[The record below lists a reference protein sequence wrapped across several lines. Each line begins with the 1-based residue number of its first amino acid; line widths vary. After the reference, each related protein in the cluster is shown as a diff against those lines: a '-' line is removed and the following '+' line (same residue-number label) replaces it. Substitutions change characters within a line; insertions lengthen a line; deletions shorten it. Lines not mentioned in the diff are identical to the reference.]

1 VPGSR
6 ASFVLRRTRFAPLVP
21 ASLLLAVLTSVT
33 VTTALASFGAR
44 ALPAAAHK
52 RLADS
57 PTTTV
62 LVSGQIGAAR
72 AGADLYVIRT
82 QMRSALGTVPF
93 TLVSGRWSDQLTLPV
108 PHSGNQISQ
117 IQAAALDHVMAHAE
131 LTAGTWPGPRQPGQP
146 VGVVLPAAT
155 AGMLHLSVGQPLVL
169 RDSLTRAPARLR
181 VTGLF
186 RPRDPAAPF
195 WRLSLLGTSGKFVQG
210 SFVTY
215 GPMLVDPTALG
226 SGGLTVGAASWLITV
241 DTARIPPGDLGGLGQ
256 RLGAVT
262 SGWQG
267 NQGLGGLQVSTG
279 LPQTLSALANTL
291 VVSRSLLL
299 IGSLQLLLLATAAA
313 ALAARLLASQRE
325 EETALLSARGGARAQ
340 LALASLAE
348 ASLLAVV
355 GAAAGL
361 VLGGYL
367 ANLLMSVSGLP
378 GRSAAGFFGAVRQV
392 FADSAWWP
400 AVVIMVLVI
409 IVVMWPAMRPIT
421 PGAARL
427 RRGRQAALASAARAG
442 LDAALIILGVLALWE
457 LRRYSAAPRLSGNG
471 LGIDPVLAVAPALAL
486 AGIALLP
493 LRALPAAA
501 RLLDRLSARSRRLAA
516 ALAGWQ
522 VSRQAVR
529 EGTAVLLVVLAV
541 ATGTLVLAQH
551 QSWRQSQLDQAAFD
565 TGADVRVGLAT
576 PLPLG
581 RGAALAHA
589 PGVRS
594 AMPVSS
600 TSSGFDVVALDAT
613 KAAGVVQLRPDLSA
627 LPAAALWKR
636 ITPGHALP
644 GLALPGRPA
653 RLDISARF
661 TPPRGARLG
670 PMSASLSVQDGWG
683 IVYVVPAGRLPADGR
698 YHHLV
703 TNLAAT
709 GQARYPLRLLGL
721 SLSYQMPGLPP
732 PAFLGPGATA
742 TLAIRALAVSPHASG
757 GFPAPFA
764 RDGAI
769 AALSATAA
777 SPDLALPGAEG
788 KRPAV
793 IGWRVSGGAA
803 ALTFTVGTGNLLQ
816 PKATAPVPISG
827 QLMLTVGQPPLPV
840 PAIATRAFLRASGD
854 HIGGIVLLPVGNA
867 TVRAQLVAEVR
878 AFPTAGGAG
887 AAVIVDQ
894 GWLQD
899 ALLAQSQPP
908 LPVNQW
914 WLAAPHGVHA
924 GLPAG
929 AAVVTR
935 TGSAAGLLND
945 PLPNVPQLSLLVIVA
960 AAALLAGIG
969 FVVSVAAAVRERRLQ
984 DALLA
989 ALGVDRTARTGQLC
1003 LEQLM
1008 LSVPAA
1014 AAGAAI
1020 GVALAYLLVPAVT
1033 LTTGAAAPFPP
1044 VQVVI
1049 PLGWTALLA
1058 LSIAAV
1064 PVLAAAATAAYRP
1077 DPAAE
1082 LRAGESA

>member
-1 VPGSR
+1 
-6 ASFVLRRTRFAPLVP
+6 
-21 ASLLLAVLTSVT
+21 
-33 VTTALASFGAR
+33 
-44 ALPAAAHK
+44 
-52 RLADS
+52 
-57 PTTTV
+57 
-62 LVSGQIGAAR
+62 
-72 AGADLYVIRT
+72 
-82 QMRSALGTVPF
+82 M
-93 TLVSGRWSDQLTLPV
+93 
-108 PHSGNQISQ
+108 
-117 IQAAALDHVMAHAE
+117 
-131 LTAGTWPGPRQPGQP
+131 
-146 VGVVLPAAT
+146 
-155 AGMLHLSVGQPLVL
+155 
-169 RDSLTRAPARLR
+169 
-181 VTGLF
+181 
-186 RPRDPAAPF
+186 
-195 WRLSLLGTSGKFVQG
+195 
-210 SFVTY
+210 
-215 GPMLVDPTALG
+215 
-226 SGGLTVGAASWLITV
+226 
-241 DTARIPPGDLGGLGQ
+241 
-256 RLGAVT
+256 
-262 SGWQG
+262 
-267 NQGLGGLQVSTG
+267 
-279 LPQTLSALANTL
+279 
-291 VVSRSLLL
+291 
-299 IGSLQLLLLATAAA
+299 
-313 ALAARLLASQRE
+313 
-325 EETALLSARGGARAQ
+325 
-340 LALASLAE
+340 
-348 ASLLAVV
+348 
-355 GAAAGL
+355 
-361 VLGGYL
+361 
-367 ANLLMSVSGLP
+367 
-378 GRSAAGFFGAVRQV
+378 RQV

-409 IVVMWPAMRPIT
+409 IVVMWPAMRPVT

-589 PGVRS
+589 PGVHS

-653 RLDISARF
+653 RLDISARL

-803 ALTFTVGTGNLLQ
+803 ALTFTVGAGNLLQ

-827 QLMLTVGQPPLPV
+827 QLTLTAGQPPLPV

-854 HIGGIVLLPVGNA
+854 AHRRH
-867 TVRAQLVAEVR
+867 RAAAGRQRHRSR
-878 AFPTAGGAG
+878 AAGGRGPCLPHRRRRRGRGDRGPGLAPG
-887 AAVIVDQ
+887 
-894 GWLQD
+894 

-908 LPVNQW
+908 LPVTQW
-914 WLAAPHGVHA
+914 WLAAPHGVPA

-935 TGSAAGLLND
+935 TGSAAGLLSD

-1020 GVALAYLLVPAVT
+1020 GVALACLLVPAVT

>member
-1 VPGSR
+1 
-6 ASFVLRRTRFAPLVP
+6 
-21 ASLLLAVLTSVT
+21 
-33 VTTALASFGAR
+33 
-44 ALPAAAHK
+44 
-52 RLADS
+52 
-57 PTTTV
+57 
-62 LVSGQIGAAR
+62 
-72 AGADLYVIRT
+72 
-82 QMRSALGTVPF
+82 
-93 TLVSGRWSDQLTLPV
+93 
-108 PHSGNQISQ
+108 
-117 IQAAALDHVMAHAE
+117 
-131 LTAGTWPGPRQPGQP
+131 
-146 VGVVLPAAT
+146 
-155 AGMLHLSVGQPLVL
+155 
-169 RDSLTRAPARLR
+169 
-181 VTGLF
+181 
-186 RPRDPAAPF
+186 
-195 WRLSLLGTSGKFVQG
+195 
-210 SFVTY
+210 
-215 GPMLVDPTALG
+215 
-226 SGGLTVGAASWLITV
+226 
-241 DTARIPPGDLGGLGQ
+241 
-256 RLGAVT
+256 
-262 SGWQG
+262 
-267 NQGLGGLQVSTG
+267 
-279 LPQTLSALANTL
+279 

-340 LALASLAE
+340 LVLASLAE
-348 ASLLAVV
+348 ATLLAVV

-378 GRSAAGFFGAVRQV
+378 PGRSAAGFFGAVRQV
-392 FADSAWWP
+392 FSDGAWWP
-400 AVVIMVLVI
+400 AVVIMVLVT
-409 IVVMWPAMRPIT
+409 IVVMWPAMRPAM

-442 LDAALIILGVLALWE
+442 LDVALIILGVLALWE
-457 LRRYSAAPRLSGNG
+457 LRRYSAAPRQSGSG
-471 LGIDPVLAVAPALAL
+471 LGIDPVLVLAPALAL
-486 AGIALLP
+486 GGIALLP

-501 RLLDRLSARSRRLAA
+501 RLLDRLSARSRGLAA
-516 ALAGWQ
+516 ALASWQ
-522 VSRQAVR
+522 VSRRAVR
-529 EGTAVLLVVLAV
+529 EGSAVLLVVLAV

-565 TGADVRVGLAT
+565 TGADVRVGLAA

-581 RGAALAHA
+581 RGAAFAHA
-589 PGVRS
+589 PGVRG

-600 TSSGFDVVALDAT
+600 TSSGFDIVALDAT

-627 LPAAALWKR
+627 LPPAALWKR
-636 ITPGHALP
+636 ITPGHPLP

-653 RLDISARF
+653 RLDISARL
-661 TPPRGARLG
+661 TPPRGARLAA
-670 PMSASLSVQDGWG
+670 MSASLSVQDGWG
-683 IVYVVPAGRLPADGR
+683 IVYAVPAGRLPADGR

-703 TNLAAT
+703 TDLAAA

-732 PAFLGPGATA
+732 PASLGPGTTA
-742 TLAIRALAVSPHASG
+742 TLAIHAVAASPRASG

-764 RDGAI
+764 RAGAI

-777 SPDLALPGAEG
+777 APELAYQAAQGT
-788 KRPAV
+788 RPTVAA
-793 IGWRVSGGAA
+793 WRVSAGTA
-803 ALTFTVGTGNLLQ
+803 ALTFTVGAGHLIERAGEPPL
-816 PKATAPVPISG
+816 PVSG
-827 QLMLTVGQPPLPV
+827 QLMLTAGDPPSPV
-840 PAIATRAFLRASGD
+840 PAIATRAFLRAAGA

-867 TVRAQLVAEVR
+867 SVRARLVAEIR
-878 AFPTAGGAG
+878 AFPTAGAAG
-887 AAVIVDQ
+887 PAVIVDQ

-908 LPVNQW
+908 LPVTQW
-914 WLAAPHGVHA
+914 WLAAPHGVPA

-935 TGSAAGLLND
+935 AGSAAGLLKD

-960 AAALLAGIG
+960 AAALLAAIG

-989 ALGVDRTARTGQLC
+989 ALGVDRATRTGQLC

-1020 GVALAYLLVPAVT
+1020 GVALAYLLVPAIT

-1044 VQVVI
+1044 VHVVI
-1049 PLGWTALLA
+1049 PLGWTVLLA

-1064 PVLAAAATAAYRP
+1064 PVLAAAVTAAYRP

-1082 LRAGESA
+1082 LRGGETA